1 MRRPLA
7 VIIALF
13 AVVALGTGALTACG
27 GSSSKASSKAVDYS
41 KPGPYPVGTTTF
53 MLGDRIVYMFY
64 PADKDRL
71 SEGTPVT
78 SYSSADAFPP
88 ALRAAVPKE
97 LIQNVPLDATKDA
110 PIATDGPFPVVI
122 HSHGFGGYP
131 EFTSQHLA
139 HLASWGFVTAA
150 PDHLERDLAA
160 NSLGRVKR
168 GETDVQDLRNTL
180 AKLKSDN
187 QSGPF
192 AGSMNF
198 DQVAAEG
205 HSAGGAAAGKFAYD
219 PEVKTFIGQ
228 APGAPLLA
236 STTSALATSAD
247 GQLTADQI
255 TAAYAAQSPPDKP
268 SMLLAGE
275 VDGVIPLASI
285 TTEYDWLKTPKRF
298 LVLKGAGH
306 NAFTDICKPIRAGG
320 GLMQYSG
327 KLPAPDNLLRLGED
341 GCMPTNLDTDT
352 GYAVIN
358 HMTVAQLRHVFGID
372 SSDAS
377 LAPSYVESL
386 FPDAIARYDFVD

>member
-1 MRRPLA
+1 MRRSLA
-7 VIIALF
+7 VITALF
-13 AVVALGTGALTACG
+13 TVLTLSAGLVSGC
-27 GSSSKASSKAVDYS
+27 GSSSSKSSSASAAVDYS
-41 KPGPYPVGTTTF
+41 KPGPYPVGTTSF
-53 MLGDRIVYMFY
+53 MMDDRLVYMFY

-71 SEGTPVT
+71 GEGTPVT

-88 ALRAAVPKE
+88 ALRAAIPAA
-97 LIQNVPLDATKDA
+97 LIQEVPLDATKDA
-110 PIATDGPFPVVI
+110 PIAADGPFPVLI

-160 NSLGRVKR
+160 NSLGKVKR

-180 AKLKSDN
+180 ARLKADN
-187 QSGPF
+187 ESGPF

-198 DQVAAEG
+198 DQLAAEG
-205 HSAGGAAAGKFAYD
+205 HSAGGSAAGKFAYD

-228 APGAPLLA
+228 APGAPLKMNYE
-236 STTSALATSAD
+236 STT
-247 GQLTADQI
+247 TADQI
-255 TAAYAAQSPPDKP
+255 TAAYAAQAPPDKP

-275 VDGVIPLASI
+275 VDQTIPLARVSE
-285 TTEYDWLKTPKRF
+285 EYDWLAAPKRF

-306 NAFTDICKPIRAGG
+306 NAFTDICKPIREGG

-341 GCMPTNLDTDT
+341 GCMPENLDPDT
-352 GYAVIN
+352 GSALIN

-372 SSDAS
+372 TSDAS

-386 FPDAIARYDFVD
+386 FPEAIARYDVQN

>member
-1 MRRPLA
+1 MRRPLVVIVA
-7 VIIALF
+7 V
-13 AVVALGTGALTACG
+13 LTAVTLGAGLLTGCS
-27 GSSSKASSKAVDYS
+27 GSSSKSSASAAVDYS

-71 SEGTPVT
+71 SEGTPVS

-88 ALRAAVPKE
+88 ALRAAVPKQ
-97 LIQNVPLDATKDA
+97 LIQDVPLDATKDA
-110 PIATDGPFPVVI
+110 PVATDGPFPVVI

-160 NSLGRVKR
+160 NSLGRVVR
-168 GETDVQDLRNTL
+168 GETDVEDLRHTL
-180 AKLKSDN
+180 EHLQADN
-187 QSGPF
+187 ASGPF
-192 AGSMNF
+192 AGSMDF
-198 DQVAAEG
+198 EKLAAEG
-205 HSAGGAAAGKFAYD
+205 HSAGGSAAGKFAYD
-219 PEVKTFIGQ
+219 PAVKTFIGQ
-228 APGAPLLA
+228 APGAPLHL
-236 STTSALATSAD
+236 SMDGTT
-247 GQLTADQI
+247 TADQI
-255 TAAYAAQSPPDKP
+255 AAAYANQAPPDKP

-275 VDGVIPLASI
+275 VDGVIPLASV
-285 TTEYDWLKTPKRF
+285 TAEYTWLGAPKRF
-298 LVLKGAGH
+298 VVLKGAGH

-327 KLPAPDNLLRLGED
+327 KLPAPDSLLRLGED
-341 GCMPTNLDTDT
+341 GCTPANLDPDT

-372 SSDAS
+372 TSDAS

-386 FPDAIARYDFVD
+386 FPEAIARYEVQN